1 MRPARI
7 TGGSQDESEHPRLTE
22 FVTLA
27 SAEAERSV
35 FDSAWEAI
43 QNHRI
48 ALAVDDVFNFTDQV
62 SQPRRRKPALENRE
76 LYSLTVLS
84 ADLSDALEPRRPTPL
99 GIGDVVCDE
108 DVHRFKAVRTEGTP
122 ADHRADGG
130 RVASPGPTVVP
141 NGRSVG
147 RKADDG
153 SRLPCALP
161 MP

>member
-141 NGRSVG
+141 NGRSG
-147 RKADDG
+147 RPK
-153 SRLPCALP
+153 S
-161 MP
+161 

>member
-48 ALAVDDVFNFTDQV
+48 ALAVDDVFNFTDQT
-62 SQPRRRKPALENRE
+62 
-76 LYSLTVLS
+76 SLNEGRDVNPGDTYGE
-84 ADLSDALEPRRPTPL
+84 DSDVVRYKVAQRRPGRESRRHSRQSGRPRAGTRSLNEGRDVNP
-99 GIGDVVCDE
+99 GDTSGQGLFFDP
-108 DVHRFKAVRTEGTP
+108 DLARSTKAGT
-122 ADHRADGG
+122 
-130 RVASPGPTVVP
+130 
-141 NGRSVG
+141 
-147 RKADDG
+147 
-153 SRLPCALP
+153 
-161 MP
+161 

>member
-62 SQPRRRKPALENRE
+62 SQPAQEKAGTRKPRA
-76 LYSLTVLS
+76 VLI
-84 ADLSDALEPRRPTPL
+84 DRTFRRPQ
-99 GIGDVVCDE
+99 
-108 DVHRFKAVRTEGTP
+108 R
-122 ADHRADGG
+122 
-130 RVASPGPTVVP
+130 
-141 NGRSVG
+141 
-147 RKADDG
+147 
-153 SRLPCALP
+153 CA
-161 MP
+161 